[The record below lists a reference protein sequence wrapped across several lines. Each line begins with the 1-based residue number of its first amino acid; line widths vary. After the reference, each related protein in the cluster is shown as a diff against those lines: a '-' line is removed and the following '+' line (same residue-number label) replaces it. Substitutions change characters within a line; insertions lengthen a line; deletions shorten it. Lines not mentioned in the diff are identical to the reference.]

1 MGFEDYERQDDD
13 AREDEA
19 EVELDPDER
28 DPDEEPGDDGEKDK
42 GRKPLSEY
50 SSKEIGDE
58 GESLAASYLE
68 RRGYVLVDRNW
79 SSSAGEVDI
88 IAEDDDETVL
98 LEVKTRLA
106 LGEDADT
113 MPELAVDAKKQRR
126 YRRLALLYLADHP
139 HVSSVRFDVI
149 AINLVAERTA
159 RLRHLIGAFSWDD
172 NAS

>member
-1 MGFEDYERQDDD
+1 MESEDYERIATN
-13 AREDEA
+13 ARQDEA
-19 EVELDPDER
+19 DVERELGEEDGAGQTDDE
-28 DPDEEPGDDGEKDK
+28 PEGT
-42 GRKPLSEY
+42 GRKPLCDY
-50 SSKEIGDE
+50 TSKEIGDE

-68 RRGYVLVDRNW
+68 RRGYVLIDRNW
-79 SSSAGEVDI
+79 RSDAGEIDI

-106 LGEDADT
+106 LGDEADN
-113 MPELAVDAKKQRR
+113 MPELAVDSKKQRR

-172 NAS
+172 NA

>member
-28 DPDEEPGDDGEKDK
+28 DTNDEADDEKDK

-126 YRRLALLYLADHP
+126 SRRLALLYLADHP

>member
-1 MGFEDYERQDDD
+1 MESEDYERVATHARQDEADVERETDREDD
-13 AREDEA
+13 ASQT
-19 EVELDPDER
+19 
-28 DPDEEPGDDGEKDK
+28 DGESGSTD
-42 GRKPLSEY
+42 RKPLCDY
-50 SSKEIGDE
+50 TSKEIGDE

-79 SSSAGEVDI
+79 RCDAGEIDI
-88 IAEDDDETVL
+88 IAEDEDETVL

-106 LGEDADT
+106 LEEEADT
-113 MPELAVDAKKQRR
+113 MPELAVDSKKQRR

-149 AINLVAERTA
+149 AINLIAERTA

-172 NAS
+172 NA